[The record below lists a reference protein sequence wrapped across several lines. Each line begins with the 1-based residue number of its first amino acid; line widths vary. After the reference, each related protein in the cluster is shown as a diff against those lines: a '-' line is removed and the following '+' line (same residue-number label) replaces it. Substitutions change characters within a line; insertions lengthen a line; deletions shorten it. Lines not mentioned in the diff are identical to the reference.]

1 MPRTA
6 SRRLRT
12 IVLRDGSR
20 IRSSHRRASLDGDLL
35 RRFVLGDQEAFEL
48 VFRHFKLEVFRWTL
62 RIVRD
67 RTMAEDVVIESFWR
81 AYRARARFDPS
92 RSFGAW
98 MRRIA
103 TNVARDHL
111 KRSPPPAGWS
121 PIEDQIAAVPTLDHG
136 FGEAV
141 ALALRR
147 LAPKL
152 QVVATLA
159 LVEEQPY
166 AEIAD
171 ALDLPVGTV
180 KSRLF
185 RAIRALRKEL
195 ARLGI
200 RP

>member
-1 MPRTA
+1 MPDE
-6 SRRLRT
+6 L
-12 IVLRDGSR
+12 
-20 IRSSHRRASLDGDLL
+20 HRELL
-35 RRFVLGDQEAFEL
+35 RRFVQGDRDAFESL
-48 VFRHFKLEVFRWTL
+48 FRKFQVEVYHWIL

-67 RTMAEDVVIESFWR
+67 ASTAEDVLVEAFWR
-81 AYRARARFDPS
+81 AYRSRARFDSS

-103 TNVARDHL
+103 TNAARDHL
-111 KRSPPPAGWS
+111 RSVRTRASWITTSDDLEAPARANRGLS
-121 PIEDQIAAVPTLDHG
+121 ESVERAFRKLP
-136 FGEAV
+136 
-141 ALALRR
+141 
-147 LAPKL
+147 PKL

-159 LVEEQPY
+159 LIEERPY

-180 KSRLF
+180 KSRMF
-185 RAIRALRKEL
+185 RAVGALRKEL

>member
-1 MPRTA
+1 MP
-6 SRRLRT
+6 
-12 IVLRDGSR
+12 DE
-20 IRSSHRRASLDGDLL
+20 LDGDLL
-35 RRFVLGDQEAFEL
+35 RRFVQGDREAFEAL
-48 VFRHFKLEVFRWTL
+48 FKRFEGEVYHWIL

-67 RTMAEDVVIESFWR
+67 QGTAEDVLVEAFWR
-81 AYRARARFDPS
+81 AYRGRARFDPS

-103 TNVARDHL
+103 TNAARDQL
-111 KRSPPPAGWS
+111 KAARGYAASSTTGDEIPAPTRS
-121 PIEDQIAAVPTLDHG
+121 DHG
-136 FGEAV
+136 LGESV
-141 ALALRR
+141 ALAFRR
-147 LAPKL
+147 LPAKL

-159 LVEEQPY
+159 LIEERPY

-180 KSRLF
+180 KSRVF
-185 RAIRALRKEL
+185 RAIRALRTEL

>member
-1 MPRTA
+1 M
-6 SRRLRT
+6 RRW
-12 IVLRDGSR
+12 V
-20 IRSSHRRASLDGDLL
+20 
-35 RRFVLGDQEAFEL
+35 V
-48 VFRHFKLEVFRWTL
+48 

-67 RTMAEDVVIESFWR
+67 ERAADEVLVEAFWR
-81 AYRARARFDPS
+81 AYRGRARFDPS

-103 TNVARDHL
+103 TNASLDHL
-111 KRSPPPAGWS
+111 RTMRKHAAWSIGETDPPA
-121 PIEDQIAAVPTLDHG
+121 V
-136 FGEAV
+136 EAPDG
-141 ALALRR
+141 ALRDAIATAFR
-147 LAPKL
+147 QLPPKL
-152 QVVATLA
+152 QVAAILA

-171 ALDLPVGTV
+171 ALDVPVGTV
-180 KSRLF
+180 KSRVF